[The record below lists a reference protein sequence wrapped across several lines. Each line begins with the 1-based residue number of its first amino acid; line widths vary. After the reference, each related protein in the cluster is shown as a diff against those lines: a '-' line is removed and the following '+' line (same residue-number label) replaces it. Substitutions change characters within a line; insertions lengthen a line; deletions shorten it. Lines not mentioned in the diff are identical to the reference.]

1 VPHVTLKLRHN
12 PKTGKRDLV
21 VEYESEDD
29 ALAHEHERDHRRF
42 VEQLIGRSIDDLGPI
57 GEIQLK
63 RESPAGKGEE
73 SPQTPEAQ
81 RGTKPEPQGSG
92 SG

>member
-1 VPHVTLKLRHN
+1 VTLTLRHN

-42 VEQLIGRSIDDLGPI
+42 VEQLLGRSLDDLGPI

-63 RESPAGKGEE
+63 RESPGAKGDEGAHVPE
-73 SPQTPEAQ
+73 APERGAKPEAQ
-81 RGTKPEPQGSG
+81 GSG
-92 SG
+92 